1 MVAHSD
7 VVIIGGGSTGSSVAF
22 QLARRFHDEDGHR
35 RVLLVERDT
44 VGAGPTSKSI
54 GIIRLHYSY
63 EPLVR
68 MAQRSLTL
76 FSDFVNVTGGTAD
89 FAQIGFLLLVS
100 DSQMPTL
107 RENVSL
113 QHRLGIRSEILT
125 PQEVA
130 DLDSRLAVDDAG
142 GAAWEPDSGFADG
155 YATATSFA
163 AAARRWGA
171 EVWEG
176 TAVSGIEV
184 AGGRVRS
191 VTTSRGVVE
200 TPSVLIAAG
209 PWTPALLAPLGIDVP
224 IVSAR
229 QQVVQLAPPPEFGR
243 LRFVVEDLIQGLFVR
258 PEAGGTV
265 LAGVLEED
273 AGDIVSPDTFRRGV
287 DFDYVEHVGG
297 MWAHR
302 FPQAAHG
309 EVRGGYASLYDV
321 TPDWQPVLGAVEE
334 IDGLFVAAGFSGHG
348 FKLSPAL
355 GEVLAAL
362 ILGER
367 PAIDVSIFRLTRFAD
382 GALLRGHHAQGI
394 LG

>member
-1 MVAHSD
+1 MAHSD

-229 QQVVQLAPPPEFGR
+229 QQVVQLAPPREFGR